1 MAHDEG
7 MGPTMGDAEITAG
20 LRAALEHTDAS
31 ARLRAAMD
39 AGTRPND
46 LFIAVLVDRCAVEP
60 DFFVRDMLTWALTRH
75 DPAKVVPAVLPELG
89 SPFPQARSQGLH
101 TLTKIGDPATWSAIT
116 PALLHDEET
125 AVARA
130 AWRAA
135 AGLVP
140 DAERVA
146 LADELVRHLGQGDI
160 ETRRSLSRAF
170 VMIGEE
176 AGGAVDAA
184 AEFADEAVRVHA
196 LATRALMDDPDAG
209 FEGAVDHA
217 RRVAALRG
225 APTDVP
231 GEAPDSPDEKETSG
245 A

>member
-1 MAHDEG
+1 MAD
-7 MGPTMGDAEITAG
+7 GDIRAG
-20 LRAALEHTDAS
+20 LRAALERDDAS
-31 ARLRAAMD
+31 LRLRAAMD

-46 LFIAVLVDRCAVEP
+46 AFIAVLVDRCAVEP

-75 DPAKVVPAVLPELG
+75 EPALVVAAIVPELG

-101 TLTKIGDPATWSAIT
+101 TLSKRGAPARWAATT

-125 AVARA
+125 TVARA

-140 DAERVA
+140 DAERAA
-146 LADELVRHLGQGDI
+146 LAAALARHLGQGDI

-170 VMIGEE
+170 VQIGED
-176 AGGAVDAA
+176 ARVAVDAA
-184 AEFADEAVRVHA
+184 VESDDEAVRVHA

-217 RRVAALRG
+217 RRVNAQRN
-225 APTDVP
+225 
-231 GEAPDSPDEKETSG
+231 APDAPDEAETSG